1 MKSNNTEQQC
11 NLEPLVMASDKV
23 ELYKQYT
30 IDMSDKQ
37 IKFEEESR
45 RHFTNTIKK
54 HQEQTESILNNKD
67 NLVNLMVQNK
77 DKSMDELNSLRA
89 RLYRAKAE
97 GKLDEFLY
105 ESQEECKTDD
115 CSNEDPVD
123 LKEFEALKT
132 LRNEQKSENIEWIN
146 DFKTKNGTDP
156 TDEEL
161 DEIREQIE
169 KYNLNN
175 NKYISMK
182 AKMIRE
188 GVIPYNFV
196 NKDAN

>member
-1 MKSNNTEQQC
+1 
-11 NLEPLVMASDKV
+11 MASDKV

-146 DFKTKNGTDP
+146 DFKTKNGRDP

-175 NKYISMK
+175 N
-182 AKMIRE
+182 
-188 GVIPYNFV
+188 
-196 NKDAN
+196 

>member
-1 MKSNNTEQQC
+1 
-11 NLEPLVMASDKV
+11 
-23 ELYKQYT
+23 
-30 IDMSDKQ
+30 
-37 IKFEEESR
+37 
-45 RHFTNTIKK
+45 
-54 HQEQTESILNNKD
+54 
-67 NLVNLMVQNK
+67 
-77 DKSMDELNSLRA
+77 MDELNSLRA

>member
-1 MKSNNTEQQC
+1 
-11 NLEPLVMASDKV
+11 
-23 ELYKQYT
+23 
-30 IDMSDKQ
+30 MSDKQ
-37 IKFEEESR
+37 IKFEEEIR

-146 DFKTKNGTDP
+146 DFKSKKRKRPN
-156 TDEEL
+156 
-161 DEIREQIE
+161 
-169 KYNLNN
+169 
-175 NKYISMK
+175 
-182 AKMIRE
+182 
-188 GVIPYNFV
+188 
-196 NKDAN
+196 